1 MKIDFEKWKKIRFQ
15 RVDVT
20 KIDDRTLLLNLYI
33 TQLLTL
39 LLALG
44 LIWWQGRSAI
54 ELLQLPGGFEPWL
67 WGIGLAAAVLVVDG
81 AVSRWVPEDVT
92 DDGGINDKL
101 FRHKAVW
108 HIALLSFIVAV
119 CEELLF
125 RGALQHWMGPY
136 WTSILF
142 AFIHFRY
149 LKHWVMTG
157 LVFSISYG
165 LGWIAVHT
173 GTLWA
178 PIAAHFLIDFVMG
191 TIIRYRKVEPN

>member
-54 ELLQLPGGFEPWL
+54 GLLQLPGGFEPWL
-67 WGIGLAAAVLVVDG
+67 WGIGLAVAVLVVDG